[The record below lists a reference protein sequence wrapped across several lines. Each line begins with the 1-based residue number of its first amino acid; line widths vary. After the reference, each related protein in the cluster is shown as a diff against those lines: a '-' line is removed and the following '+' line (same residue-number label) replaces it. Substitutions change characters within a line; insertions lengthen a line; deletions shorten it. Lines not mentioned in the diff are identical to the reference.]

1 MTIERPTRRE
11 PPTLEAVAAEAG
23 VSRSTVSRVV
33 NGSSHVSPDVV
44 QTVTAAI
51 DRLGYI
57 PNRAARSLAN
67 RRTMAIALV
76 VPEEAQRFFGDPFFS
91 EVMQGI
97 ITVIE
102 GSDYVLNL
110 QLAKPDAPSSKTI
123 RYLLGG
129 NVDGAIVVSHHS
141 GDEFFT
147 RLDAT
152 IPVVFGGRPFRP
164 GADADA
170 AAAIG
175 VTDDS
180 APDNNYVD
188 VDNAAGAAMGT
199 RHLLGLG
206 RRTLATIAGPSNMQA
221 AVDRRDG
228 WASALTEAG
237 LDASLVAYGDFTMA
251 GGAAA
256 MRELLDREP
265 DIDGVFVA
273 SDLMATGAISVLRS
287 RGRRVPEDVAVVG
300 FDDSSAAT
308 NGEVGITT
316 VHQPS
321 RQMGTEMARM
331 LLDLLDE
338 QPTER
343 ARVLPTKLVIRES
356 A

>member
-1 MTIERPTRRE
+1 MTIERPLRRE
-11 PPTLEAVAAEAG
+11 APTLEAVAAEAG

-44 QTVTAAI
+44 LTVNDAI
-51 DRLGYI
+51 ERLGYI

-76 VPEEAQRFFGDPFFS
+76 VPEDVQRFFGDPFFS

-152 IPVVFGGRPFRP
+152 IPVVFGGRPFHP
-164 GADADA
+164 ETG
-170 AAAIG
+170 
-175 VTDDS
+175 DS
-180 APDNNYVD
+180 ATPDNNYVD
-188 VDNAAGAAMGT
+188 VDNSAGAALGT
-199 RHLLGLG
+199 RHLVDLG
-206 RRTLATIAGPSNMQA
+206 RRTIGTIAGPANMQA

-228 WASALTEAG
+228 WASALGEAG
-237 LDASLVAYGDFTMA
+237 LDASLVAYGDFSM
-251 GGAAA
+251 GSGAAA
-256 MRELLDREP
+256 MRELLERNP

-273 SDLMATGAISVLRS
+273 SDLMARGAISVLRS
-287 RGRRVPEDVAVVG
+287 QGRRVPEDVAVVG

-308 NGEVGITT
+308 NGEIGLTT

-321 RQMGTEMARM
+321 RQMGTEMALM
-331 LLDLLDE
+331 LLDLLGGE
-338 QPTER
+338 TTER
-343 ARVLPTKLVIRES
+343 ARVLPTRLVVRES